1 MGGCATSTLT
11 LPEEQESQLEAVY
24 DEIEP
29 LRERGRWQTARQNL
43 DSILGNVPET
53 SEYEGFRAAL
63 RALRADLCLDLD
75 EPAAALEEAR
85 AAIEHGWNGAEVYD
99 AAGWA
104 SYGLD
109 RPESAREHFDEAL
122 ERDPDQVSSLMGRA
136 LALIEIDDLDHARSD
151 LTHALNIES
160 NDPELYALRGE
171 VSVRMA
177 QFEQAERDL
186 SQARQ
191 LAPAESDYALQLARL
206 LMVQG
211 RAEEASEVIDAA
223 VDDEATALEAL
234 LLRSHIHLLGGRA
247 EEARADAIRASNN
260 FPDEA
265 FAFVQLA
272 HVQLAGGQSNLA
284 LKAAERAVELDPSL
298 SDAYLVRGAAR
309 HMRGESEAAS
319 EDFERA
325 DRAPAELPMFLLGP
339 CYEIL
344 EATGFQTSMRDML
357 SRYAEAADGP
367 DGEHEAGKGPNPPF
381 GQVDPME
388 LLGQVFDDSGN
399 MKKRFK
405 PFLEMAMKNA
415 PNILKNVPPS
425 LLKNVGG
432 LDPEA
437 LEEIDLSEMSSDQ
450 LEEQM
455 RQFYEM
461 MQSGENPFEGLDED
475 APGGENDG
483 EGDDDTPPEET

>member
-1 MGGCATSTLT
+1 M
-11 LPEEQESQLEAVY
+11 
-24 DEIEP
+24 
-29 LRERGRWQTARQNL
+29 
-43 DSILGNVPET
+43 
-53 SEYEGFRAAL
+53 
-63 RALRADLCLDLD
+63 
-75 EPAAALEEAR
+75 
-85 AAIEHGWNGAEVYD
+85 EHGWDGAEVFD

-284 LKAAERAVELDPSL
+284 LKAAERAVELDKYNYPGLKLL
-298 SDAYLVRGAAR
+298 SECYLQL
-309 HMRGESEAAS
+309 
-319 EDFERA
+319 
-325 DRAPAELPMFLLGP
+325 DRAKEAVTRLKD
-339 CYEIL
+339 IL
-344 EATGFQTSMRDML
+344 NFAPGDEAII
-357 SRYAEAADGP
+357 A
-367 DGEHEAGKGPNPPF
+367 
-381 GQVDPME
+381 
-388 LLGQVFDDSGN
+388 
-399 MKKRFK
+399 
-405 PFLEMAMKNA
+405 
-415 PNILKNVPPS
+415 
-425 LLKNVGG
+425 LLKK
-432 LDPEA
+432 A
-437 LEEIDLSEMSSDQ
+437 R
-450 LEEQM
+450 EQAVHP
-455 RQFYEM
+455 R
-461 MQSGENPFEGLDED
+461 GVICVN
-475 APGGENDG
+475 A
-483 EGDDDTPPEET
+483 